1 MSNRFFVLPQPPPF
15 SNSDSGSDL
24 DDNDDTSLPFPK
36 PLDRS
41 SFLAPDF
48 DAAVFLSSL
57 SNRFQTLEDLQTEL
71 RELSQTLN
79 KELVDLVNDNY
90 QDFLSLGSTLSGGEE
105 KIEDIRV
112 GLLSFQRDVK
122 GLRDLV
128 EQRREEVAELL
139 KQKKAIRQETSIG
152 RALLEVAERLDA
164 LEEKLNIA
172 RPKVSG
178 PVTKAQVEDNGAEQQ
193 WSEEWI
199 EETTINESD
208 DEYDSDDTMGMT
220 VRLKWRTEEFLI
232 LKHLVGRHSPQH
244 PFMLSQEGR
253 IRKMQE
259 ILLSDLDMEIRRE
272 PEVKTKQVMLQVRA
286 AIAE

>member
-1 MSNRFFVLPQPPPF
+1 MSNRFFF

-71 RELSQTLN
+71 RDLSQTLN
-79 KELVDLVNDNY
+79 RELVDLVNDNY
-90 QDFLSLGSTLSGGEE
+90 QEFLSLGSTLSGGEE

-112 GLLSFQRDVK
+112 GLLGFQRDVK
-122 GLRDLV
+122 GVKDLV
-128 EQRREEVAELL
+128 EQRREEVADLL
-139 KQKKAIRQETSIG
+139 KQKKAIRQQTSVG

-172 RPKVSG
+172 KPKVVG
-178 PVTKAQVEDNGAEQQ
+178 PIHEAQVEEDGEQQ
-193 WSEEWI
+193 WSEEWV
-199 EETTINESD
+199 EETTINERD
-208 DEYDSDDTMGMT
+208 DEYDSDETMGMT
-220 VRLKWRTEEFLI
+220 VRLKRRTEEFLI

-244 PFMLSQEGR
+244 PFMLAQEGR
-253 IRKMQE
+253 IRKIHE

-272 PEVKTKQVMLQVRA
+272 PEVKTKQQMLQVRA